1 MMRTVT
7 MWVFVSRFTAR
18 EEVMR
23 GFVGIHG
30 VKDRGFV
37 GVFEI
42 ALRVE

>member
-1 MMRTVT
+1 
-7 MWVFVSRFTAR
+7 
-18 EEVMR
+18 MR

-37 GVFEI
+37 GAFEI